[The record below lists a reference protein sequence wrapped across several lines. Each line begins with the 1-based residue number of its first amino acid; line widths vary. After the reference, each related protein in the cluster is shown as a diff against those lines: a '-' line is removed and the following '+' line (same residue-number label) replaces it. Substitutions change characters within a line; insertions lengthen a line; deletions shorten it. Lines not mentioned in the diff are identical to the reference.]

1 MKKFIKI
8 LNIIEKISTHE
19 ASNDYKAY
27 VLHKSKQRFF
37 ISVFIIMVILV
48 LLLSRLFYI
57 SLLVPFDLIKKIS
70 SGQNYQTFRYDIL
83 DRNGNAL
90 SLNIPSTSVYL
101 RPREIRN
108 KQEVINHLVYS
119 INDMSEDEAMELVS
133 SNKPFVWV
141 RRNVSSG
148 EYKKLLE
155 NGLPGLR
162 LEKGYTRFHPYGS
175 LFAHIIGMTNVDGVG
190 VSGMEKVLNG
200 HLRINSVK
208 TSLDLKLQNILY
220 KNLSN
225 AMNNHKPKSAFGI
238 IVDPNSGEILAL
250 VSLPSFDPND
260 RDTITPENSFNNVTQ
275 GLYEFGSVFKIFAM
289 AGAVDSGMFDLSK
302 QYDVSKPLVI
312 GNSYAVVDYS
322 YIESSLNLPE
332 ILMRSSN
339 IGSALLARD
348 LGSTEQKRFLKALGL
363 VKKLILPYNEVAQ
376 PIFPKKWDDIATMTI
391 SYGYGLATTQANL
404 ALALSTIVNGGIRRP
419 LTFYKINDVS
429 KVNERRV
436 LSEHT
441 SAIMRG
447 MGRIVVAYGS
457 GIRAN
462 TSHVAVGGKT
472 GSGEKQFNGTYNR
485 KKVISSFASFFPAYK
500 PKYVLIVSLDEPTRN
515 KYNGYNVTGGRV
527 AGQITRAII
536 DDISRIENFERKADS
551 IYLYQKS
558 SPSDLIRFV
567 ESIKSIDIE

>member
-1 MKKFIKI
+1 MKKLGKI
-8 LNIIEKISTHE
+8 LDMIHRISMHE
-19 ASNDYKAY
+19 ASDDYKSY
-27 VLHKSKQRFF
+27 VLHRSKQRFF
-37 ISVFIIMVILV
+37 ISVFIIMIILI
-48 LLLSRLFYI
+48 LLLSRLFYV

-70 SGQNYQTFRYDIL
+70 NGQNYQTFRHDIL

-90 SLNIPSTSVYL
+90 SLNVPSVSVYL
-101 RPREIRN
+101 RPNEIRD
-108 KQEVINHLVYS
+108 KQEIIKHLIYS
-119 INDMSEDEAMELVS
+119 IDDIKKEEAIELVNS
-133 SNKPFVWV
+133 DKPFVWV
-141 RRNVSSG
+141 RRNVSAS
-148 EYKKLLE
+148 EYKRLLE

-162 LEKGYTRFHPYGS
+162 LEKGYTRFHPYGP

-190 VSGMEKVLNG
+190 VSGVEKVLNG

-220 KNLSN
+220 KHLHN
-225 AMNNHKPKSAFGI
+225 ALKKYKPKGAFGI

-250 VSLPSFDPND
+250 VSLPSFDPNN
-260 RDTITPENSFNNVTQ
+260 RDSITPENSFNNVTQ

-289 AGAVDSGMFDLSK
+289 AGAVDSGMFDLSRE
-302 QYDVSKPLVI
+302 YDVSKPLVI

-322 YIESSLNLPE
+322 YINSSLNLPE

-348 LGSTEQKRFLKALGL
+348 LGAGEQKRFLTSLGL
-363 VKKLILPYNEVAQ
+363 VKKLEMPYNEIAQ
-376 PIFPKKWDDIATMTI
+376 PIYPKRWDDIATMTI

-404 ALALSTIVNGGIRRP
+404 ATALSTIVNGGIRRP
-419 LTFYKINDVS
+419 LTFYKIDDVS
-429 KVNERRV
+429 KVSERRV

-462 TSHVAVGGKT
+462 TSSVAVGGKT
-472 GSGEKQFNGTYNR
+472 GSGEKQFNGSYNR
-485 KKVISSFASFFPAYK
+485 KKVLSSFASFFPAYK
-500 PKYVLIVSLDEPTRN
+500 PKYVLIVSLDEPERN

-527 AGQITRAII
+527 AGQVTRAII
-536 DDISRIENFERKADS
+536 DDITRIENFEKKADS
-551 IYLYQKS
+551 IYLYKKT

-567 ESIKSIDIE
+567 ESVKNTDIE